1 MDNYTICS
9 RTMHRS
15 GTCSVSRR
23 LDSISRLPVHIY
35 YISFSVPIHNQIQ
48 RKLSRLHSSLHSASK
63 HVPVTSPVSPIVQPV
78 VLSLQSLF
86 ETDTT
91 APSPPHSNIR
101 YGPQTPSKSRSCLA
115 TLGSSPPQTCEP
127 SSQPPVGDPLGP
139 SAQHPYLPES
149 SEDNGVH
156 FSCRPG
162 GPRIFDLLNTL
173 PLAPFG
179 LSSWFIVDREE
190 ELFELNDVLDEDKV
204 MQALWSRWILLK
216 RQVS

>member
-1 MDNYTICS
+1 MRN
-9 RTMHRS
+9 
-15 GTCSVSRR
+15 
-23 LDSISRLPVHIY
+23 PV
-35 YISFSVPIHNQIQ
+35 
-48 RKLSRLHSSLHSASK
+48 A
-63 HVPVTSPVSPIVQPV
+63 SPVSPIVQPV
-78 VLSLQSLF
+78 VLSIQRSPIYSKLTQQPPL
-86 ETDTT
+86 
-91 APSPPHSNIR
+91 PPHSDIR
-101 YGPQTPSKSRSCLA
+101 YGSQTLSKSRSRSA
-115 TLGSSPPQTCEP
+115 TLGSPLAQNREP
-127 SSQPPVGDPLGP
+127 SSQPPVGDLFGPL
-139 SAQHPYLPES
+139 AQHPYLPENS
-149 SEDNGVH
+149 KGSGVH

>member
-1 MDNYTICS
+1 
-9 RTMHRS
+9 MHRS

-23 LDSISRLPVHIY
+23 LDSISRLPVHTY
-35 YISFSVPIHNQIQ
+35 CISFSVPIHNQIQ
-48 RKLSRLHSSLHSASK
+48 REPSRLHSSLHPASM
-63 HVPVTSPVSPIVQPV
+63 HVPVASPVSPIVQPV
-78 VLSLQSLF
+78 VLSLQSSPVYSKL
-86 ETDTT
+86 TQQP
-91 APSPPHSNIR
+91 PSPPHFDIR
-101 YGPQTPSKSRSCLA
+101 YGSQIPSKSRSRST
-115 TLGSSPPQTCEP
+115 TLGGSPPQTREP
-127 SSQPPVGDPLGP
+127 SSRPPVGDPFGP

-149 SEDNGVH
+149 SKDSGVH

-216 RQVS
+216 RQVF